1 MKNND
6 EPRTVEVSLHEL
18 EILKECPECKDILI
32 ETINSPTLD
41 TKHVPKM
48 RKTSWEWEW

>member
-32 ETINSPTLD
+32 ETIEFPHFRYKTCA
-41 TKHVPKM
+41 KC
-48 RKTSWEWEW
+48 KTSWEWEW